1 MIWKKYA
8 LLLLSGGWL
17 LLQQACIDNPPAP
30 VKMFSEMPATFT
42 GIDFKNTLEFRQD
55 FNIYTYRN
63 FYNGGGVAIGD
74 VNNDGLPDV
83 YFTGNMVPN
92 RLYLNRGNWKFEDV
106 TSSAGVAGRH
116 AWSTG
121 VAMADVN
128 GDGWLDIY
136 VCNSGDVEGDGRQ
149 NELFIN
155 KGIAEGNNDD
165 IPVFDE
171 KANEYGLADQGLST
185 HAAFFDYDKDGDLDL
200 YLLNNSFRAIGSF
213 DFEVNER
220 LERDSV
226 GGDKLFRNDG
236 NIFTDVSEEAG
247 IYGSIVGF
255 GLGVTVGDV
264 DLDGWQ
270 DIYVSNDFFER
281 DYLYI
286 NQHDGTFHEELPHQ
300 MASIS
305 AASMGAD
312 CADVNGDGWPEIFV
326 TEMLPQDEDRIKTKT
341 TFDNWNRLQ
350 LSIKSDYY
358 RQFTR
363 NMLQRNNGDGTFSEI
378 GRLAGVEATDWSWGA
393 LIQDFNND
401 GLKDIFVANGIFQD
415 LTDQDFLQFI
425 AADETKKA
433 VISREG
439 VDFRKLVE
447 FIPSEPVP
455 NYLFENT
462 GHWNPSDTS
471 LQPPFV
477 NRAAEW
483 GIATP
488 GFSNGSAY
496 ADLDN
501 DGDLDLVVNNLNSP
515 PFVYRNNAE
524 TLLPRHNW
532 LQLQLMGD
540 SPNTF
545 GVGAKVYAWAGTQ
558 FFYVEHNP
566 IRGFESSM
574 DYRVHLG
581 LGTTQMIDSLVVL
594 WYSGK
599 MTRLEQV
606 PARQLLTLKERDAI
620 AGGETYLNRL
630 KNRHPSGKP
639 LLQPL
644 AAHSLAQW
652 SHRENLFVD
661 FDRDRLLYHMISTE
675 GPKIAA
681 GDVNG
686 DGLTDVFFGNA
697 KDSPAALFI
706 QRPGGHFRLSN
717 QPLWEKD
724 AGSED
729 LGSTFFDADG
739 DGDLDLYVASG
750 GNEFSAGNF
759 ALKDRLYFND
769 GKGHFT
775 DSKSVQPGG
784 KLESSSCVKAADFDD
799 DGDLDLFVG
808 VRVLPFYYGV
818 PPNSYLLQN
827 DGKGNFTDV
836 TDQLAPSLRK
846 AGMVTDAVW
855 LDADRDGDLDL
866 ALAGEWMPVKLLKN
880 EKGMLQET
888 HYPALDQTSGWWN
901 CLEAADVDNDGDLDL
916 IAGGHGR
923 NSRFRASISKP
934 ISCYI
939 NDFDQ
944 NGSVE
949 QIICQYNGDKSYPLV
964 LRHDLIS
971 QMTQMKKK
979 YLKYESYKGQT
990 IEDMFTPE
998 QLKNSIVHK
1007 VVRLQSSLLINDGSG
1022 KFQVQN
1028 LPLEAQLSP
1037 VYAILPHDF
1046 DGDGNLDLLLGGNL
1060 LNVKPEMG
1068 QYDASFGCYLKGNG
1082 DGSFSWLPPSR
1093 SGIKIQGEIRDF
1105 ATIQSGTKTLLIV
1118 ARNNDTPVVL
1128 QQQGH

>member
-1 MIWKKYA
+1 MILA
-8 LLLLSGGWL
+8 GGL
-17 LLQQACIDNPPAP
+17 TFLFACTENPPAP
-30 VKMFSEMPATFT
+30 EKLFSDMPASYT
-42 GIDFKNTLEFRQD
+42 GIDFENKLEFRQD

-74 VNNDGLPDV
+74 VNKDGLPDI

-92 RLYLNRGNWKFEDV
+92 RLYLNQSNWHFVDV
-106 TSSAGVAGRH
+106 TEAAGVAGQH
-116 AWSTG
+116 SWSTG

-149 NELFIN
+149 NELFIS
-155 KGIAEGNNDD
+155 KGLAEGDEKG
-165 IPVFDE
+165 IPVFEE
-171 KANEYGLADQGLST
+171 KAAEYGLADQGLST
-185 HAAFFDYDKDGDLDL
+185 HAAFFDYDKDGDLDM

-220 LERDSV
+220 LHRDSI

-236 NIFTDVSEEAG
+236 NKFTDVSEQAG

-255 GLGVTVGDV
+255 GLGVTVGDMN
-264 DLDGWQ
+264 LDGWQ

-286 NQHDGTFHEELPHQ
+286 NNQDGTFREELPQ
-300 MASIS
+300 QLSSIS

-312 CADVNGDGWPEIFV
+312 CADINGDGWPEIFV

-350 LSIKSDYY
+350 LSIKSNYY

-378 GRLAGVEATDWSWGA
+378 GRMAGVEATDWSWGA

-401 GLKDIFVANGIFQD
+401 GLKDIFVANGIYQD

-439 VDFRKLVE
+439 VDFKKLVE
-447 FIPSEPVP
+447 FIPSEPVA
-455 NYLFENT
+455 NYIFENT
-462 GHWNPSDTS
+462 GHTDPSDTS
-471 LQPPFV
+471 LTQPFV
-477 NRAAEW
+477 NRAEQW

-501 DGDLDLVVNNLNSP
+501 DGDLDLVVNNLNMP
-515 PFVYRNNAE
+515 PFIYRNNAE
-524 TLLPRHNW
+524 TLFPERSW
-532 LQLQLMGD
+532 LNITLNGQ
-540 SPNTF
+540 SPNTYA
-545 GVGAKVYAWAGTQ
+545 VGAKIYAWAGGHCQ
-558 FFYVEHNP
+558 YLEHNP

-574 DYRVHLG
+574 DYRAHLG
-581 LGTTQMIDSLVVL
+581 LGTAQKIDSLVVI
-594 WYSGK
+594 WYFGK
-599 MTRLEQV
+599 TSRLYDLPVDQ
-606 PARQLLTLKERDAI
+606 QLTLSEQDAVV
-620 AGGETYLNRL
+620 GGEANLAMCSNVVADA
-630 KNRHPSGKP
+630 KP
-639 LLQPL
+639 IFKPVSSN
-644 AAHSLAQW
+644 SLAQW
-652 SHRENLFVD
+652 AHKENLFVD
-661 FDRDRLLYHMISTE
+661 FDRDRLIYQMISTE
-675 GPKIAA
+675 GPKIAT

-697 KDSPAALFI
+697 KDSPGALFLQTQDGNFRKAI
-706 QRPGGHFRLSN
+706 QALFLA
-717 QPLWEKD
+717 D

-729 LGSTFFDADG
+729 MGSTFFDADG

-769 GKGHFT
+769 GKGNFS
-775 DSKSVQPGG
+775 DSKTVQPAG
-784 KLESSSCVKAADFDD
+784 KLESSSCVKAADFDG
-799 DGDLDLFVG
+799 DGDQDLFVG
-808 VRVLPFYYGV
+808 VRVIPFYYGV

-846 AGMVTDAVW
+846 MGMVTDAVW
-855 LDADRDGDLDL
+855 LDVDGDGDQDL
-866 ALAGEWMPVKLLKN
+866 AVTGEWMPVKILKN
-880 EKGMLQET
+880 EGGKLVDAP
-888 HYPALDQTSGWWN
+888 YPSGSLSSGWWN
-901 CLEAADVDNDGDLDL
+901 CLEAADVDNDGDMDL
-916 IAGGHGR
+916 IAGGHGL
-923 NSRFRASISKP
+923 NSRFKASSEKP
-934 ISCYI
+934 LTCYI

-971 QMTQMKKK
+971 QMTSMKKK

-990 IEDMFTPE
+990 AEDMFTPE
-998 QLKNSIVHK
+998 QLSNSIVHK
-1007 VVRLQSSLLINDGSG
+1007 AVRLQSSIFINDGSG
-1022 KFQVQN
+1022 NFSLHN
-1028 LPLEAQLSP
+1028 LPMEAQLSP
-1037 VYAILPHDF
+1037 VYAILPRDF

-1068 QYDASFGCYLKGNG
+1068 QYDASFGCYLKGKG
-1082 DGSFSWLPPSR
+1082 DGTFSWLPPAQ
-1093 SGIKIQGEIRDF
+1093 SGIKINGEIRDF
-1105 ATIQSGTKTLLIV
+1105 AMVKSGKSNLLIV
-1118 ARNNDTPVVL
+1118 ARNNNTTVVL
-1128 QQQGH
+1128 GGF